1 MSQLSRC
8 QSFQETPE
16 EQDRAKVASGSQV
29 KTFNNLACTLHT
41 VSFSLFRKIRK
52 KKEMKIFRNWMS
64 YQNKTKHWRQV
75 CDIFTRQRF
84 QLLKKLNAEKDIS
97 M

>member
-16 EQDRAKVASGSQV
+16 EQDRAKVAAGSQV
-29 KTFNNLACTLHT
+29 KTSNNLACTLHT
-41 VSFSLFRKIRK
+41 ESLSVFSEKSERRRD
-52 KKEMKIFRNWMS
+52 EDFRNWMS
-64 YQNKTKHWRQV
+64 YQNKTKHWRQI
-75 CDIFTRQRF
+75 CDITNWQRF
-84 QLLKKLNAEKDIS
+84 KLLKKLNAQKVIS

>member
-16 EQDRAKVASGSQV
+16 EQDRAKFASGSQV

-41 VSFSLFRKIRK
+41 ESLSVFS
-52 KKEMKIFRNWMS
+52 
-64 YQNKTKHWRQV
+64 
-75 CDIFTRQRF
+75 
-84 QLLKKLNAEKDIS
+84 EKS
-97 M
+97 ERRRR